1 MKTKIKK
8 SSIIS
13 LVIAFSM
20 VFTAFTPIVS
30 YADEVTSNDTILNG
44 EEQSNGQTPDV
55 EKPSDGQV
63 PDGEKPSDS
72 QVPDGEKPSDGQ
84 VPDGEKPSDGQIPDG
99 EKPSD
104 GQIPD
109 GEKPSDGQI
118 PDGEKPSDGQI
129 PDGEKPSDGQ
139 IPDGEKPS
147 DGQIPDGEKPSDGQI
162 PDGEKPSDGQIPD
175 GEKPSDGQMPD
186 GEKPSDSQ
194 TPDVEKP
201 SDGQMPDGEK
211 PLDEQTPEEEKPL
224 EEEIVIE
231 EMSLKQD
238 IDKIL
243 DMTLSQINKIVYN
256 FWEDEEDVKADE
268 QSEINQVFTSEDS
281 FISLW
286 YDKKAKVKNSCLL
299 KEIDGSDRPY
309 HDLRFDDI
317 TKTLTFDYV
326 IKGLVGASSKDDK
339 YVIEGEDGE
348 QTAFCYNNHL
358 RPPSSNGKS
367 PYLPAEDFNG
377 QENQNEEAVK
387 SILYAGSEFD
397 GFGYKQ
403 QFNLGGEENELMT
416 YSATQSAIWIILGQM
431 DEQERLKQYQGSINL
446 CDKLIE
452 RAKTEEERAEYQ
464 KKKEV
469 AINIKAYL
477 EALLKAGREEL
488 KPNDTGK
495 PSLSNGLTKINFE
508 KNEDGTYE
516 TEAVAL
522 VGYSG
527 VVKLRL
533 PDGVTAYDGDGNIIG
548 TGEVEISTQ
557 QKFKLKSVGKP
568 DAKANISAVSYDY
581 IFPKAIQYYKAVL
594 DLGQKDHSSSLPSS
608 KQNLLSYTIEK
619 KNGQEVNFNI
629 GLPTDDVVNPPVPPI
644 DDDVV
649 NPPVPPTDDTNGHK
663 PKPSPPIDDTV
674 INPPVPPMD
683 DTIINPPVLPTED
696 AVLNPPVPPMED
708 AVLNPPVPPTDDT
721 VLNPPVPPVS
731 DTVEKTPE
739 LSRDDT
745 IVKSPKTGD
754 ETQLM
759 SYVFISVIAICGLA
773 YQCKIKRN

>member
-63 PDGEKPSDS
+63 PDGEKPSD
-72 QVPDGEKPSDGQ
+72 GQ

-109 GEKPSDGQI
+109 V
-118 PDGEKPSDGQI
+118 
-129 PDGEKPSDGQ
+129 
-139 IPDGEKPS
+139 
-147 DGQIPDGEKPSDGQI
+147 EKPSDGQI

-268 QSEINQVFTSEDS
+268 QSEINQVFTSKDS

-403 QFNLGGEENELMT
+403 QFNLGEEENDIMT
-416 YSATQSAIWIILGQM
+416 YSATQSAIWIILGQI
-431 DEQERLKQYQGSINL
+431 DEQERLKQYQGSIDL

-452 RAKTEEERAEYQ
+452 IAKTEEERAEYQ
-464 KKKEV
+464 KRKEV
-469 AINIKAYL
+469 AINTKAYL

-527 VVKLRL
+527 VVKLKL
-533 PDGVTAYDGDGNIIG
+533 PDGVTAYDVYGNIIG

-629 GLPTDDVVNPPVPPI
+629 GLPTDDDV
-644 DDDVV
+644 VV

-683 DTIINPPVLPTED
+683 DTIINPPVPPT
-696 AVLNPPVPPMED
+696 ED

>member
-1 MKTKIKK
+1 
-8 SSIIS
+8 
-13 LVIAFSM
+13 
-20 VFTAFTPIVS
+20 
-30 YADEVTSNDTILNG
+30 
-44 EEQSNGQTPDV
+44 
-55 EKPSDGQV
+55 
-63 PDGEKPSDS
+63 
-72 QVPDGEKPSDGQ
+72 
-84 VPDGEKPSDGQIPDG
+84 
-99 EKPSD
+99 
-104 GQIPD
+104 
-109 GEKPSDGQI
+109 
-118 PDGEKPSDGQI
+118 
-129 PDGEKPSDGQ
+129 
-139 IPDGEKPS
+139 
-147 DGQIPDGEKPSDGQI
+147 
-162 PDGEKPSDGQIPD
+162 
-175 GEKPSDGQMPD
+175 
-186 GEKPSDSQ
+186 
-194 TPDVEKP
+194 
-201 SDGQMPDGEK
+201 EK

-224 EEEIVIE
+224 EEKIVIE

-268 QSEINQVFTSEDS
+268 QSEINQVFTSKDS

-464 KKKEV
+464 KRKEV
-469 AINIKAYL
+469 AINTKAYL

-527 VVKLRL
+527 VVKLKL
-533 PDGVTAYDGDGNIIG
+533 PDGVTAYDVDGNIIG

-629 GLPTDDVVNPPVPPI
+629 GLPTDDDVVNPPVPPI

-674 INPPVPPMD
+674 INPPVPPM
-683 DTIINPPVLPTED
+683 
-696 AVLNPPVPPMED
+696 ED

-721 VLNPPVPPVS
+721 VLNPPVPSVS

-745 IVKSPKTGD
+745 IIKSPKTGD

>member
-118 PDGEKPSDGQI
+118 PDGEKPSDGQMPDGENPSDSQM
-129 PDGEKPSDGQ
+129 PDGEKPSDSQ
-139 IPDGEKPS
+139 T
-147 DGQIPDGEKPSDGQI
+147 
-162 PDGEKPSDGQIPD
+162 
-175 GEKPSDGQMPD
+175 PD

-201 SDGQMPDGEK
+201 SDGQIPDGEK

-674 INPPVPPMD
+674 INPPVPPTED
-683 DTIINPPVLPTED
+683 SVLNPPVPPTEDSVLNPPVPPTED
-696 AVLNPPVPPMED
+696 AVLNPPVPPTE
-708 AVLNPPVPPTDDT
+708 DT
-721 VLNPPVPPVS
+721 VLNPPVPSVS

>member
-139 IPDGEKPS
+139 
-147 DGQIPDGEKPSDGQI
+147 
-162 PDGEKPSDGQIPD
+162 
-175 GEKPSDGQMPD
+175 MPD
-186 GEKPSDSQ
+186 GEKTSDSQ

-268 QSEINQVFTSEDS
+268 QSEINQVFTSKDS

-548 TGEVEISTQ
+548 TDEVEISTQ

-629 GLPTDDVVNPPVPPI
+629 GLPTDD
-644 DDDVV
+644 DDVV

-683 DTIINPPVLPTED
+683 DTIINPPVPPTED

>member
-175 GEKPSDGQMPD
+175 GEKPSDGQIPD

-201 SDGQMPDGEK
+201 SDGQMPDVEK

-224 EEEIVIE
+224 EEKIVIE

-268 QSEINQVFTSEDS
+268 QSEINQVFTSKDS

-464 KKKEV
+464 KRKEV
-469 AINIKAYL
+469 AINTKAYL

-527 VVKLRL
+527 VVKLKL
-533 PDGVTAYDGDGNIIG
+533 PDGVTAYDVDGNIIG

-629 GLPTDDVVNPPVPPI
+629 GLPTDD
-644 DDDVV
+644 DVV

-683 DTIINPPVLPTED
+683 DTIINPPVPPTED

-721 VLNPPVPPVS
+721 VLNPPVPSVS

-745 IVKSPKTGD
+745 IIKSPKTGD

>member
-72 QVPDGEKPSDGQ
+72 QVPDGEKPSDSQVPDGEKPSDSQVPDGEKPSDSQ
-84 VPDGEKPSDGQIPDG
+84 VPDGEKPSDG
-99 EKPSD
+99 KV
-104 GQIPD
+104 
-109 GEKPSDGQI
+109 
-118 PDGEKPSDGQI
+118 
-129 PDGEKPSDGQ
+129 
-139 IPDGEKPS
+139 PDGEKPS

-194 TPDVEKP
+194 TPDV
-201 SDGQMPDGEK
+201 EK

-403 QFNLGGEENELMT
+403 QFNLGEEENDIMT
-416 YSATQSAIWIILGQM
+416 YSATQSAIWIILGQI
-431 DEQERLKQYQGSINL
+431 DEQERLKQYQGSIDL

-452 RAKTEEERAEYQ
+452 IAKTEEERAEYQ
-464 KKKEV
+464 KRKEV
-469 AINIKAYL
+469 AINTKAYL

-527 VVKLRL
+527 VVKLKL
-533 PDGVTAYDGDGNIIG
+533 PDGVTAYDVDGNIIG

-629 GLPTDDVVNPPVPPI
+629 GLPTDDDVVNPPVPPI

-683 DTIINPPVLPTED
+683 DTIINPPVPPTED

-721 VLNPPVPPVS
+721 VLNPPVPSVS

-745 IVKSPKTGD
+745 IIKSPKTGD

>member
-84 VPDGEKPSDGQIPDG
+84 
-99 EKPSD
+99 
-104 GQIPD
+104 
-109 GEKPSDGQI
+109 
-118 PDGEKPSDGQI
+118 
-129 PDGEKPSDGQ
+129 
-139 IPDGEKPS
+139 
-147 DGQIPDGEKPSDGQI
+147 
-162 PDGEKPSDGQIPD
+162 IPD

-186 GEKPSDSQ
+186 G
-194 TPDVEKP
+194 EKP

-231 EMSLKQD
+231 EISLKQD

-256 FWEDEEDVKADE
+256 FWENEEDVKADE

-403 QFNLGGEENELMT
+403 QFNLGEEENDIMT
-416 YSATQSAIWIILGQM
+416 YSATQSAIWIILGQI
-431 DEQERLKQYQGSINL
+431 DEQERLKQYQGSIDL

-469 AINIKAYL
+469 AINTKAYL

-527 VVKLRL
+527 VVKLKL

-629 GLPTDDVVNPPVPPI
+629 GLPTDD
-644 DDDVV
+644 DVV

-683 DTIINPPVLPTED
+683 DTIINPPVPPT
-696 AVLNPPVPPMED
+696 ED

-721 VLNPPVPPVS
+721 VLNPPLPPVS

>member
-1 MKTKIKK
+1 
-8 SSIIS
+8 
-13 LVIAFSM
+13 
-20 VFTAFTPIVS
+20 
-30 YADEVTSNDTILNG
+30 
-44 EEQSNGQTPDV
+44 
-55 EKPSDGQV
+55 
-63 PDGEKPSDS
+63 
-72 QVPDGEKPSDGQ
+72 
-84 VPDGEKPSDGQIPDG
+84 
-99 EKPSD
+99 
-104 GQIPD
+104 
-109 GEKPSDGQI
+109 
-118 PDGEKPSDGQI
+118 
-129 PDGEKPSDGQ
+129 
-139 IPDGEKPS
+139 
-147 DGQIPDGEKPSDGQI
+147 
-162 PDGEKPSDGQIPD
+162 
-175 GEKPSDGQMPD
+175 
-186 GEKPSDSQ
+186 
-194 TPDVEKP
+194 
-201 SDGQMPDGEK
+201 
-211 PLDEQTPEEEKPL
+211 DEQTPEEEKPL

-488 KPNDTGK
+488 KPNNTGK

-527 VVKLRL
+527 VVKLKL

-629 GLPTDDVVNPPVPPI
+629 GLPTDDDDVVNPPVPPI

-649 NPPVPPTDDTNGHK
+649 NPPVPP
-663 PKPSPPIDDTV
+663 
-674 INPPVPPMD
+674 
-683 DTIINPPVLPTED
+683 
-696 AVLNPPVPPMED
+696 MED
-708 AVLNPPVPPTDDT
+708 AVLNPPVPPTEDT
-721 VLNPPVPPVS
+721 VLNPPVPSVS

-745 IVKSPKTGD
+745 IIKSPKTGD

>member
-63 PDGEKPSDS
+63 PDGEKPL
-72 QVPDGEKPSDGQ
+72 
-84 VPDGEKPSDGQIPDG
+84 
-99 EKPSD
+99 
-104 GQIPD
+104 
-109 GEKPSDGQI
+109 
-118 PDGEKPSDGQI
+118 
-129 PDGEKPSDGQ
+129 
-139 IPDGEKPS
+139 
-147 DGQIPDGEKPSDGQI
+147 DGQI

-211 PLDEQTPEEEKPL
+211 PLDEQIPEEEKPL

-403 QFNLGGEENELMT
+403 QFNLGEEENDIMT
-416 YSATQSAIWIILGQM
+416 YSATQSAIWIILGQI
-431 DEQERLKQYQGSINL
+431 DEQERLKQYQGSIDL

-452 RAKTEEERAEYQ
+452 IAKTEEERAEYQ
-464 KKKEV
+464 KRKEV
-469 AINIKAYL
+469 AINTKAYL

-527 VVKLRL
+527 VVKLKL
-533 PDGVTAYDGDGNIIG
+533 PDGVTAYDVDGNIIG

-629 GLPTDDVVNPPVPPI
+629 GLPTDDVVNPPVPP
-644 DDDVV
+644 
-649 NPPVPPTDDTNGHK
+649 TDDTNGHK

-683 DTIINPPVLPTED
+683 DTIINPPVPPTED
-696 AVLNPPVPPMED
+696 AVLNPPVPPTED
-708 AVLNPPVPPTDDT
+708 AVLNPPVPPTEDT
-721 VLNPPVPPVS
+721 VLNPPVPSVS

-745 IVKSPKTGD
+745 IIKSPKTGD

>member
-84 VPDGEKPSDGQIPDG
+84 IPDG

-109 GEKPSDGQI
+109 GEKS
-118 PDGEKPSDGQI
+118 
-129 PDGEKPSDGQ
+129 
-139 IPDGEKPS
+139 
-147 DGQIPDGEKPSDGQI
+147 SDGQI

-186 GEKPSDSQ
+186 GE
-194 TPDVEKP
+194 E
-201 SDGQMPDGEK
+201 

-256 FWEDEEDVKADE
+256 FWENEEDVKADE

-403 QFNLGGEENELMT
+403 QFNLGEEENDIMT
-416 YSATQSAIWIILGQM
+416 YSATQSAIWIILGQI
-431 DEQERLKQYQGSINL
+431 DEQERLKQYQGSIDL

-469 AINIKAYL
+469 AINTKAYL

-527 VVKLRL
+527 VVKLKL

-629 GLPTDDVVNPPVPPI
+629 GLPTDD
-644 DDDVV
+644 DVV

-683 DTIINPPVLPTED
+683 DTIINPPVPPT
-696 AVLNPPVPPMED
+696 ED

-721 VLNPPVPPVS
+721 VLNPPLPPVS

>member
-44 EEQSNGQTPDV
+44 EEQSDGQTPDV
-55 EKPSDGQV
+55 
-63 PDGEKPSDS
+63 
-72 QVPDGEKPSDGQ
+72 
-84 VPDGEKPSDGQIPDG
+84 EKPSDGQIPDG
-99 EKPSD
+99 EKPLD
-104 GQIPD
+104 GQI
-109 GEKPSDGQI
+109 
-118 PDGEKPSDGQI
+118 
-129 PDGEKPSDGQ
+129 
-139 IPDGEKPS
+139 
-147 DGQIPDGEKPSDGQI
+147 
-162 PDGEKPSDGQIPD
+162 
-175 GEKPSDGQMPD
+175 
-186 GEKPSDSQ
+186 
-194 TPDVEKP
+194 
-201 SDGQMPDGEK
+201 
-211 PLDEQTPEEEKPL
+211 PEEEKPL

-403 QFNLGGEENELMT
+403 QFNLGEEENDIMT
-416 YSATQSAIWIILGQM
+416 YSATQSAIWIILGQI
-431 DEQERLKQYQGSINL
+431 DEQERLKQYQGSIDL

-452 RAKTEEERAEYQ
+452 IAKTEEERAEYQ
-464 KKKEV
+464 KRKEV
-469 AINIKAYL
+469 AINTKAYL

-527 VVKLRL
+527 VVKLKL
-533 PDGVTAYDGDGNIIG
+533 PDGVTAYDVDGNIIG

-629 GLPTDDVVNPPVPPI
+629 GLPTDDVVNPPVPP
-644 DDDVV
+644 
-649 NPPVPPTDDTNGHK
+649 TDDTNGHK

-683 DTIINPPVLPTED
+683 DTIINPPVPPTED
-696 AVLNPPVPPMED
+696 AVLNPPVPPTED
-708 AVLNPPVPPTDDT
+708 AVLNPPVPPTEDT
-721 VLNPPVPPVS
+721 VLNPPVPSVS

-745 IVKSPKTGD
+745 IIKSPKTGD

>member
-1 MKTKIKK
+1 
-8 SSIIS
+8 
-13 LVIAFSM
+13 
-20 VFTAFTPIVS
+20 
-30 YADEVTSNDTILNG
+30 
-44 EEQSNGQTPDV
+44 
-55 EKPSDGQV
+55 
-63 PDGEKPSDS
+63 
-72 QVPDGEKPSDGQ
+72 
-84 VPDGEKPSDGQIPDG
+84 
-99 EKPSD
+99 
-104 GQIPD
+104 
-109 GEKPSDGQI
+109 
-118 PDGEKPSDGQI
+118 
-129 PDGEKPSDGQ
+129 
-139 IPDGEKPS
+139 
-147 DGQIPDGEKPSDGQI
+147 
-162 PDGEKPSDGQIPD
+162 
-175 GEKPSDGQMPD
+175 DGQMPD
-186 GEKPSDSQ
+186 GEKTSDSQ

-488 KPNDTGK
+488 KPNNTGK

-527 VVKLRL
+527 VVKLKL

-629 GLPTDDVVNPPVPPI
+629 GLPTDDDDVVNPPVPPI

-663 PKPSPPIDDTV
+663 PKPSPPID
-674 INPPVPPMD
+674 
-683 DTIINPPVLPTED
+683 
-696 AVLNPPVPPMED
+696 
-708 AVLNPPVPPTDDT
+708 
-721 VLNPPVPPVS
+721 
-731 DTVEKTPE
+731 
-739 LSRDDT
+739 
-745 IVKSPKTGD
+745 
-754 ETQLM
+754 
-759 SYVFISVIAICGLA
+759 
-773 YQCKIKRN
+773 

>member
-63 PDGEKPSDS
+63 PDGEKPSD
-72 QVPDGEKPSDGQ
+72 
-84 VPDGEKPSDGQIPDG
+84 GQIPDG

-109 GEKPSDGQI
+109 GEKPSDGQV
-118 PDGEKPSDGQI
+118 PDGEKPSDSQV
-129 PDGEKPSDGQ
+129 
-139 IPDGEKPS
+139 
-147 DGQIPDGEKPSDGQI
+147 PDGEKPSDGQI

-683 DTIINPPVLPTED
+683 DTIINPPVPPTED

>member
-63 PDGEKPSDS
+63 PDGEKPSDG
-72 QVPDGEKPSDGQ
+72 QVPDGEKPLDSQ

-109 GEKPSDGQI
+109 GEKS
-118 PDGEKPSDGQI
+118 
-129 PDGEKPSDGQ
+129 
-139 IPDGEKPS
+139 
-147 DGQIPDGEKPSDGQI
+147 
-162 PDGEKPSDGQIPD
+162 SDGQIPD

-186 GEKPSDSQ
+186 G
-194 TPDVEKP
+194 EKP

-256 FWEDEEDVKADE
+256 FWENEEDVKADE

-403 QFNLGGEENELMT
+403 QFNLGEEENDIMT
-416 YSATQSAIWIILGQM
+416 YSATQSAIWIILGQI
-431 DEQERLKQYQGSINL
+431 DEQERLKQYQGSIDL

-469 AINIKAYL
+469 AINTKAYL

-629 GLPTDDVVNPPVPPI
+629 GLPTDD
-644 DDDVV
+644 DVV

-683 DTIINPPVLPTED
+683 DTIINPPVPPT
-696 AVLNPPVPPMED
+696 ED

-721 VLNPPVPPVS
+721 VLNPPLPPVS
-731 DTVEKTPE
+731 DAVEKTPE

>member
-63 PDGEKPSDS
+63 PDGEKPL
-72 QVPDGEKPSDGQ
+72 
-84 VPDGEKPSDGQIPDG
+84 
-99 EKPSD
+99 
-104 GQIPD
+104 
-109 GEKPSDGQI
+109 
-118 PDGEKPSDGQI
+118 
-129 PDGEKPSDGQ
+129 DGQ

-211 PLDEQTPEEEKPL
+211 PLDEQIPEEEKPL

-403 QFNLGGEENELMT
+403 QFNLGEEENDIMT
-416 YSATQSAIWIILGQM
+416 YSATQSAIWIILGQI
-431 DEQERLKQYQGSINL
+431 DEQERLKQYQGSIDL

-452 RAKTEEERAEYQ
+452 IAKTEEERAEYQ
-464 KKKEV
+464 KRKEV
-469 AINIKAYL
+469 AINTKAYL

-527 VVKLRL
+527 VVKLKL
-533 PDGVTAYDGDGNIIG
+533 PDGVTAYDVDGNIIG

-629 GLPTDDVVNPPVPPI
+629 GLPTDDVVNPPVPP
-644 DDDVV
+644 
-649 NPPVPPTDDTNGHK
+649 TDDTNGHK

-683 DTIINPPVLPTED
+683 DTIINPPVPPTED
-696 AVLNPPVPPMED
+696 AVLNPPVPPTED
-708 AVLNPPVPPTDDT
+708 AVLNPPVPPTE
-721 VLNPPVPPVS
+721 

-745 IVKSPKTGD
+745 IIKSPKTGD

>member
-20 VFTAFTPIVS
+20 VFTTFTPIVS
-30 YADEVTSNDTILNG
+30 YADEVIGNDTIIN
-44 EEQSNGQTPDV
+44 
-55 EKPSDGQV
+55 
-63 PDGEKPSDS
+63 
-72 QVPDGEKPSDGQ
+72 GEKPSDGQ
-84 VPDGEKPSDGQIPDG
+84 TPEGEKPSDGQTPEG

-104 GQIPD
+104 GQTPE
-109 GEKPSDGQI
+109 GEKPSDGQT
-118 PDGEKPSDGQI
+118 PEGEKPSDGQT
-129 PDGEKPSDGQ
+129 PEGEKPSDGQ
-139 IPDGEKPS
+139 TPEGEKPS
-147 DGQIPDGEKPSDGQI
+147 DGQTPEGEKPSDGQT
-162 PDGEKPSDGQIPD
+162 PEGEKPSDGQTPE
-175 GEKPSDGQMPD
+175 GEKPSDGQ
-186 GEKPSDSQ
+186 
-194 TPDVEKP
+194 TPE
-201 SDGQMPDGEK
+201 GEK
-211 PLDEQTPEEEKPL
+211 PLDGQIPEEEKPL
-224 EEEIVIE
+224 EEIVIE

-256 FWEDEEDVKADE
+256 FWEDEENVKIDE
-268 QSEINQVFTSEDS
+268 QSEINQVLTQKDS
-281 FISLW
+281 FVSLW
-286 YDKKAKVKNSCLL
+286 HDKKAKVKNSCLL
-299 KEIDGSDRPY
+299 KETDGSDRSY
-309 HDLRFDDI
+309 YDIRFDDI

-326 IKGLVGASSKDDK
+326 IEGLIGASTKGKK

-358 RPPSSNGKS
+358 KPPSSDGKS

-377 QENQNEEAVK
+377 QENQNEDAVK

-403 QFNLGGEENELMT
+403 QFNLGGEENDIIT
-416 YSATQSAIWIILGQM
+416 YSATQSAIWIILGQI
-431 DEQERLKQYQGSINL
+431 DEQERLNQYQSSIDL
-446 CDKLIE
+446 YDIFIE
-452 RAKTEEERAEYQ
+452 NAETEEERAEYQ

-469 AINIKAYL
+469 AINTKAYL

-495 PSLSNGLTKINFE
+495 PSLSNGLTDIKFE

-516 TEAVAL
+516 TEAMAL

-533 PDGVTAYDGDGNIIG
+533 PDGVTAYDENGNIIG
-548 TGEVEISTQ
+548 TGEIEVSTQ
-557 QKFKLKSVGKP
+557 HKFKLKSVGKP
-568 DAKANISAVSYDY
+568 DEKANISAVSYDY
-581 IFPKAIQYYKAVL
+581 IFPKAIQYYKAVF
-594 DLGQKDHSSSLPSS
+594 DLGQKDHSSLLPSS

-649 NPPVPPTDDTNGHK
+649 NPPVPPSDDTNGHK
-663 PKPSPPIDDTV
+663 PKPSPPIDDEV
-674 INPPVPPMD
+674 INPPVPPSD
-683 DTIINPPVLPTED
+683 D
-696 AVLNPPVPPMED
+696 AVI
-708 AVLNPPVPPTDDT
+708 NPPVPPTDDT
-721 VLNPPVPPVS
+721 VINPPIPPSGDEVINPPVPPVS

-739 LSRDDT
+739 SSKDDT
-745 IVKSPKTGD
+745 VVNPPVPSNDDIVVKSPKTGD

-759 SYVFISVIAICGLA
+759 SYVFISIIAICGLA
-773 YQCKIKRN
+773 YQCKRKRN

>member
-63 PDGEKPSDS
+63 PDGEKPL
-72 QVPDGEKPSDGQ
+72 
-84 VPDGEKPSDGQIPDG
+84 DGQIPDG

-104 GQIPD
+104 GQI
-109 GEKPSDGQI
+109 
-118 PDGEKPSDGQI
+118 
-129 PDGEKPSDGQ
+129 
-139 IPDGEKPS
+139 
-147 DGQIPDGEKPSDGQI
+147 
-162 PDGEKPSDGQIPD
+162 
-175 GEKPSDGQMPD
+175 PD

-211 PLDEQTPEEEKPL
+211 PLDEQIPEEEKPL

-403 QFNLGGEENELMT
+403 QFNLGEEENDIMT
-416 YSATQSAIWIILGQM
+416 YSATQSAIWIILGQI
-431 DEQERLKQYQGSINL
+431 DEQERLKQYQGSIDL

-452 RAKTEEERAEYQ
+452 IAKTEEERAEYQ
-464 KKKEV
+464 KRKEV
-469 AINIKAYL
+469 AINTKAYL

-527 VVKLRL
+527 VVKLKL
-533 PDGVTAYDGDGNIIG
+533 PDGVTAYDVDGNIIG

-629 GLPTDDVVNPPVPPI
+629 GLPTDDVVNPPVPP
-644 DDDVV
+644 
-649 NPPVPPTDDTNGHK
+649 TDDTNGHK

-683 DTIINPPVLPTED
+683 DTIINPPVPPTED
-696 AVLNPPVPPMED
+696 AVLNPPVPPTED
-708 AVLNPPVPPTDDT
+708 AVLNPPVPPTEDT
-721 VLNPPVPPVS
+721 VLNPPVPSVS

-745 IVKSPKTGD
+745 IIKSPKTGD

>member
-84 VPDGEKPSDGQIPDG
+84 V
-99 EKPSD
+99 
-104 GQIPD
+104 
-109 GEKPSDGQI
+109 
-118 PDGEKPSDGQI
+118 

-683 DTIINPPVLPTED
+683 DTIINPPVPPTEDSVLNPPVPPTED
-696 AVLNPPVPPMED
+696 AVLNPPVPPTE
-708 AVLNPPVPPTDDT
+708 DT
-721 VLNPPVPPVS
+721 VLNPPVPSVS

-745 IVKSPKTGD
+745 IIKSPKTGD

>member
-13 LVIAFSM
+13 VVIAFSM

-30 YADEVTSNDTILNG
+30 YADEVIGNDTIIN
-44 EEQSNGQTPDV
+44 
-55 EKPSDGQV
+55 
-63 PDGEKPSDS
+63 
-72 QVPDGEKPSDGQ
+72 
-84 VPDGEKPSDGQIPDG
+84 
-99 EKPSD
+99 
-104 GQIPD
+104 
-109 GEKPSDGQI
+109 
-118 PDGEKPSDGQI
+118 
-129 PDGEKPSDGQ
+129 
-139 IPDGEKPS
+139 
-147 DGQIPDGEKPSDGQI
+147 
-162 PDGEKPSDGQIPD
+162 
-175 GEKPSDGQMPD
+175 
-186 GEKPSDSQ
+186 
-194 TPDVEKP
+194 
-201 SDGQMPDGEK
+201 GEK
-211 PLDEQTPEEEKPL
+211 PLEGQTPEGEKPLEGQIPEGEKPLEGQTPEGEKPLEGQTPKGEKPLEGQTPEGEKPLEGQIPEGEKPLEGQTPEGEKPLEGQTPEGEKPLEGQTPEGEKSL

-256 FWEDEEDVKADE
+256 FWEDEENVKSDE
-268 QSEINQVFTSEDS
+268 QSEINQVFTSKDS

-286 YDKKAKVKNSCLL
+286 YDKKAKVKNTCLL

-326 IKGLVGASSKDDK
+326 IKGLVGASSKDNK

-367 PYLPAEDFNG
+367 PYLPAEEFSG
-377 QENQNEEAVK
+377 QENQNEDAVK

-403 QFNLGGEENELMT
+403 QFNLGGEENDIMT
-416 YSATQSAIWIILGQM
+416 YSATQIAIWIILGQV
-431 DEQERLKQYQGSINL
+431 DEQEKLKQYQGSINF
-446 CDKLIE
+446 CDFLIE
-452 RAKTEEERAEYQ
+452 NAKNEEEKAEYQ

-469 AINIKAYL
+469 AINTKAYL

-568 DAKANISAVSYDY
+568 DAKANISAISYDY
-581 IFPKAIQYYKAVL
+581 IFPKAIQYYKAVI

-608 KQNLLSYTIEK
+608 KQNLLSYTVEK

-629 GLPTDDVVNPPVPPI
+629 SLPTDDVVNPPVPPT
-644 DDDVV
+644 DDTVI
-649 NPPVPPTDDTNGHK
+649 NPPVPPTDNTNGHK

-674 INPPVPPMD
+674 INPPVPPTD
-683 DTIINPPVLPTED
+683 DV
-696 AVLNPPVPPMED
+696 VLNPPVPPTDD
-708 AVLNPPVPPTDDT
+708 AVLNPPVPPTDDA
-721 VLNPPVPPVS
+721 VLNPPAPPVS
-731 DTVEKTPE
+731 DTVEKMPE
-739 LSRDDT
+739 LSKYDT

-759 SYVFISVIAICGLA
+759 SYVFISIIAICGLA
-773 YQCKIKRN
+773 YQFKIKRN

>member
-84 VPDGEKPSDGQIPDG
+84 IPDG
-99 EKPSD
+99 EKPS
-104 GQIPD
+104 
-109 GEKPSDGQI
+109 
-118 PDGEKPSDGQI
+118 
-129 PDGEKPSDGQ
+129 
-139 IPDGEKPS
+139 
-147 DGQIPDGEKPSDGQI
+147 
-162 PDGEKPSDGQIPD
+162 
-175 GEKPSDGQMPD
+175 
-186 GEKPSDSQ
+186 
-194 TPDVEKP
+194 
-201 SDGQMPDGEK
+201 
-211 PLDEQTPEEEKPL
+211 DEQTPEEEKPL

-557 QKFKLKSVGKP
+557 QKFKLKSVAKP

-629 GLPTDDVVNPPVPPI
+629 GLPTDDVVNPP
-644 DDDVV
+644 
-649 NPPVPPTDDTNGHK
+649 
-663 PKPSPPIDDTV
+663 
-674 INPPVPPMD
+674 
-683 DTIINPPVLPTED
+683 
-696 AVLNPPVPPMED
+696 
-708 AVLNPPVPPTDDT
+708 
-721 VLNPPVPPVS
+721 
-731 DTVEKTPE
+731 
-739 LSRDDT
+739 
-745 IVKSPKTGD
+745 
-754 ETQLM
+754 
-759 SYVFISVIAICGLA
+759 
-773 YQCKIKRN
+773 

>member
-139 IPDGEKPS
+139 
-147 DGQIPDGEKPSDGQI
+147 
-162 PDGEKPSDGQIPD
+162 
-175 GEKPSDGQMPD
+175 MPD

-194 TPDVEKP
+194 TLDVEKP

-683 DTIINPPVLPTED
+683 DTIINPPVPPTEDSVLNPPVPPTED
-696 AVLNPPVPPMED
+696 AVLNPPVPPTE
-708 AVLNPPVPPTDDT
+708 DT
-721 VLNPPVPPVS
+721 VLNPPVPSVS

-745 IVKSPKTGD
+745 IIKSPKTGD

>member
-84 VPDGEKPSDGQIPDG
+84 VPDGEKPSDGQIPDV
-99 EKPSD
+99 
-104 GQIPD
+104 
-109 GEKPSDGQI
+109 
-118 PDGEKPSDGQI
+118 
-129 PDGEKPSDGQ
+129 
-139 IPDGEKPS
+139 
-147 DGQIPDGEKPSDGQI
+147 
-162 PDGEKPSDGQIPD
+162 
-175 GEKPSDGQMPD
+175 EKPSDGQMPD
-186 GEKPSDSQ
+186 GEKTSDSQ

-629 GLPTDDVVNPPVPPI
+629 GLPTDDVVNPPVPP
-644 DDDVV
+644 
-649 NPPVPPTDDTNGHK
+649 TDDTNGHK
-663 PKPSPPIDDTV
+663 PKPSPP
-674 INPPVPPMD
+674 MD
-683 DTIINPPVLPTED
+683 DTIINPPVPPTEDSVLNPPVPPTED
-696 AVLNPPVPPMED
+696 AVLNPPVPPTE
-708 AVLNPPVPPTDDT
+708 DT
-721 VLNPPVPPVS
+721 VLNPPVPSVS

-745 IVKSPKTGD
+745 IIKSPKTGD

>member
-44 EEQSNGQTPDV
+44 EEQSNGQTSDVEKPSDGQVPDGEKPSDSQVPDV

-118 PDGEKPSDGQI
+118 PDGEKPSDGQ
-129 PDGEKPSDGQ
+129 
-139 IPDGEKPS
+139 
-147 DGQIPDGEKPSDGQI
+147 
-162 PDGEKPSDGQIPD
+162 
-175 GEKPSDGQMPD
+175 MPD
-186 GEKPSDSQ
+186 GEKTSDSQ

-488 KPNDTGK
+488 KPNNTGK

-527 VVKLRL
+527 VVKLKL

-629 GLPTDDVVNPPVPPI
+629 GLPTDDDVVNPPVPPI

-683 DTIINPPVLPTED
+683 DTIINPPVPPTED

-708 AVLNPPVPPTDDT
+708 AVLNPPVPPTEDT
-721 VLNPPVPPVS
+721 VLNPPVPSVS

-745 IVKSPKTGD
+745 IIKSPKTGD

>member
-44 EEQSNGQTPDV
+44 EEQSNGQTSDVEKPSDGQVPDGEKPSDSQVPDV

-118 PDGEKPSDGQI
+118 
-129 PDGEKPSDGQ
+129 
-139 IPDGEKPS
+139 
-147 DGQIPDGEKPSDGQI
+147 
-162 PDGEKPSDGQIPD
+162 
-175 GEKPSDGQMPD
+175 
-186 GEKPSDSQ
+186 
-194 TPDVEKP
+194 PDVEKP

-488 KPNDTGK
+488 KPNNTGK

-527 VVKLRL
+527 VVKLKL

-629 GLPTDDVVNPPVPPI
+629 GLPTDDDDVVNPPVPPIDDDVVNPPVPPI

-683 DTIINPPVLPTED
+683 DTIINPPVPPTED

-708 AVLNPPVPPTDDT
+708 AVLNPPVPPTEDT
-721 VLNPPVPPVS
+721 VLNPPVPSVS

-745 IVKSPKTGD
+745 IIKSPKTGD

>member
-63 PDGEKPSDS
+63 
-72 QVPDGEKPSDGQ
+72 
-84 VPDGEKPSDGQIPDG
+84 
-99 EKPSD
+99 
-104 GQIPD
+104 
-109 GEKPSDGQI
+109 
-118 PDGEKPSDGQI
+118 
-129 PDGEKPSDGQ
+129 
-139 IPDGEKPS
+139 
-147 DGQIPDGEKPSDGQI
+147 

-403 QFNLGGEENELMT
+403 QFNLGEEENDIMT
-416 YSATQSAIWIILGQM
+416 YSATQSAIWIILGQI
-431 DEQERLKQYQGSINL
+431 DEQERLKQYQGSIDL

-452 RAKTEEERAEYQ
+452 IAKTEEERAEYQ
-464 KKKEV
+464 KRKEV

-674 INPPVPPMD
+674 INPPVPPTED
-683 DTIINPPVLPTED
+683 SVLNPPVPPTED
-696 AVLNPPVPPMED
+696 AVLNPPVPPTE
-708 AVLNPPVPPTDDT
+708 DT
-721 VLNPPVPPVS
+721 VLNPPVPSVS

>member
-63 PDGEKPSDS
+63 PDGEKP
-72 QVPDGEKPSDGQ
+72 
-84 VPDGEKPSDGQIPDG
+84 
-99 EKPSD
+99 
-104 GQIPD
+104 
-109 GEKPSDGQI
+109 
-118 PDGEKPSDGQI
+118 
-129 PDGEKPSDGQ
+129 
-139 IPDGEKPS
+139 
-147 DGQIPDGEKPSDGQI
+147 
-162 PDGEKPSDGQIPD
+162 
-175 GEKPSDGQMPD
+175 
-186 GEKPSDSQ
+186 
-194 TPDVEKP
+194 
-201 SDGQMPDGEK
+201 
-211 PLDEQTPEEEKPL
+211 LDEQIPEEEKPL

-403 QFNLGGEENELMT
+403 QFNLGEEENDIMT
-416 YSATQSAIWIILGQM
+416 YSATQSAIWIILGQI
-431 DEQERLKQYQGSINL
+431 DEQERLKQYQGSIDL

-452 RAKTEEERAEYQ
+452 IAKTEEERAEYQ
-464 KKKEV
+464 KRKEV
-469 AINIKAYL
+469 AINTKAYL

-527 VVKLRL
+527 VVKLKL
-533 PDGVTAYDGDGNIIG
+533 PDGVTAYDVDGNIIG

-629 GLPTDDVVNPPVPPI
+629 GLPTDDVVNPPVPP
-644 DDDVV
+644 
-649 NPPVPPTDDTNGHK
+649 TDDTNGHK

-683 DTIINPPVLPTED
+683 DTIINPPVPPTED
-696 AVLNPPVPPMED
+696 AVLNPPVPPTED
-708 AVLNPPVPPTDDT
+708 AVLNPPVPPTEDT
-721 VLNPPVPPVS
+721 VLNPPVPSVS

-745 IVKSPKTGD
+745 IIKSPKTGD

>member
-8 SSIIS
+8 LGIIS
-13 LVIAFSM
+13 VVIAFSM

-30 YADEVTSNDTILNG
+30 YADEVIGNDTIIN
-44 EEQSNGQTPDV
+44 
-55 EKPSDGQV
+55 
-63 PDGEKPSDS
+63 
-72 QVPDGEKPSDGQ
+72 
-84 VPDGEKPSDGQIPDG
+84 
-99 EKPSD
+99 
-104 GQIPD
+104 
-109 GEKPSDGQI
+109 
-118 PDGEKPSDGQI
+118 
-129 PDGEKPSDGQ
+129 
-139 IPDGEKPS
+139 
-147 DGQIPDGEKPSDGQI
+147 
-162 PDGEKPSDGQIPD
+162 
-175 GEKPSDGQMPD
+175 
-186 GEKPSDSQ
+186 
-194 TPDVEKP
+194 
-201 SDGQMPDGEK
+201 GEK
-211 PLDEQTPEEEKPL
+211 PLEGQTPEVEKPL
-224 EEEIVIE
+224 EE
-231 EMSLKQD
+231 MSLNQD

-243 DMTLSQINKIVYN
+243 DMTISQINKIVYN
-256 FWEDEEDVKADE
+256 FWEDEENVKADE

-281 FISLW
+281 FIGLW

-326 IKGLVGASSKDDK
+326 INGLVGASSKDNK

-358 RPPSSNGKS
+358 RPPSSDGKS
-367 PYLPAEDFNG
+367 PYLPAEEFSG
-377 QENQNEEAVK
+377 QENQNEDAVK

-403 QFNLGGEENELMT
+403 QFNLGEEENDIMT
-416 YSATQSAIWIILGQM
+416 YSATQSAIWIILGQIE
-431 DEQERLKQYQGSINL
+431 EQERLEQYQGSINL

-469 AINIKAYL
+469 AINTKAYL
-477 EALLKAGREEL
+477 EALLKAGREGL

-495 PSLSNGLTKINFE
+495 LSLSNGLTKINFE

-629 GLPTDDVVNPPVPPI
+629 GLPTDD
-644 DDDVV
+644 DVV
-649 NPPVPPTDDTNGHK
+649 NPPVPPTDD
-663 PKPSPPIDDTV
+663 
-674 INPPVPPMD
+674 
-683 DTIINPPVLPTED
+683 
-696 AVLNPPVPPMED
+696 A
-708 AVLNPPVPPTDDT
+708 

-759 SYVFISVIAICGLA
+759 SYVFISVIAICALV

>member
-63 PDGEKPSDS
+63 PDGEKPL
-72 QVPDGEKPSDGQ
+72 
-84 VPDGEKPSDGQIPDG
+84 
-99 EKPSD
+99 
-104 GQIPD
+104 
-109 GEKPSDGQI
+109 
-118 PDGEKPSDGQI
+118 
-129 PDGEKPSDGQ
+129 DGQ

-211 PLDEQTPEEEKPL
+211 PLDEQIPEEEKPL

-403 QFNLGGEENELMT
+403 QFNLGEEENDIMT
-416 YSATQSAIWIILGQM
+416 YSATQSAIWIILGQI
-431 DEQERLKQYQGSINL
+431 DEQERLKQYQGSIDL

-452 RAKTEEERAEYQ
+452 IAKTEEERAEYQ
-464 KKKEV
+464 KRKEV
-469 AINIKAYL
+469 AINTKAYL

-527 VVKLRL
+527 VVKLKL
-533 PDGVTAYDGDGNIIG
+533 PDGVTAYDVDGNIIG

-629 GLPTDDVVNPPVPPI
+629 GLPTDDVVNPPVPP
-644 DDDVV
+644 
-649 NPPVPPTDDTNGHK
+649 TDDTNGHK

-683 DTIINPPVLPTED
+683 DTIINPPVPPTED
-696 AVLNPPVPPMED
+696 AVLNPPVPPTE
-708 AVLNPPVPPTDDT
+708 DT
-721 VLNPPVPPVS
+721 VLNPPVPSVS

-745 IVKSPKTGD
+745 IIKSPKTGD

>member
-118 PDGEKPSDGQI
+118 PDGEKPSDSQV

-162 PDGEKPSDGQIPD
+162 PDGEKPSD
-175 GEKPSDGQMPD
+175 
-186 GEKPSDSQ
+186 SQ

-201 SDGQMPDGEK
+201 SDGQMPDVEK

-224 EEEIVIE
+224 EEKIVIE

-268 QSEINQVFTSEDS
+268 QSEINQVFTSKDS

-464 KKKEV
+464 KRKEV
-469 AINIKAYL
+469 AINTKAYL

-527 VVKLRL
+527 VVKLKL
-533 PDGVTAYDGDGNIIG
+533 PDGVTAYDVDGNIIG

-629 GLPTDDVVNPPVPPI
+629 GLPTDDDVVNPPVPPI

-683 DTIINPPVLPTED
+683 DTIINPPVPPTED

-721 VLNPPVPPVS
+721 VLNPPVPSVS

-745 IVKSPKTGD
+745 IIKSPKTGD

>member
-84 VPDGEKPSDGQIPDG
+84 VPDGEKPSDGQIPDV
-99 EKPSD
+99 
-104 GQIPD
+104 
-109 GEKPSDGQI
+109 
-118 PDGEKPSDGQI
+118 
-129 PDGEKPSDGQ
+129 
-139 IPDGEKPS
+139 
-147 DGQIPDGEKPSDGQI
+147 
-162 PDGEKPSDGQIPD
+162 
-175 GEKPSDGQMPD
+175 EKPSDGQMPD
-186 GEKPSDSQ
+186 GEKTSDSQTPDVEKPSDGQMPDGEKTSDSQ

-629 GLPTDDVVNPPVPPI
+629 GLPTDDVVNPPVPP
-644 DDDVV
+644 
-649 NPPVPPTDDTNGHK
+649 TDDTNGHK

-683 DTIINPPVLPTED
+683 DTIINPPVPPTEDSVLNPPVPPTED
-696 AVLNPPVPPMED
+696 AVLNPPVPPTE
-708 AVLNPPVPPTDDT
+708 DT
-721 VLNPPVPPVS
+721 VLNPPVPSVS

-745 IVKSPKTGD
+745 IIKSPKTGD

>member
-55 EKPSDGQV
+55 EKPSDGQ
-63 PDGEKPSDS
+63 
-72 QVPDGEKPSDGQ
+72 
-84 VPDGEKPSDGQIPDG
+84 
-99 EKPSD
+99 
-104 GQIPD
+104 
-109 GEKPSDGQI
+109 
-118 PDGEKPSDGQI
+118 
-129 PDGEKPSDGQ
+129 
-139 IPDGEKPS
+139 
-147 DGQIPDGEKPSDGQI
+147 
-162 PDGEKPSDGQIPD
+162 IPD

-211 PLDEQTPEEEKPL
+211 PLDEQIPEEEKPL

-403 QFNLGGEENELMT
+403 QFNLGEEENDIMT
-416 YSATQSAIWIILGQM
+416 YSATQSAIWIILGQI
-431 DEQERLKQYQGSINL
+431 DEQERLKQYQGSIDL

-452 RAKTEEERAEYQ
+452 IAKTEEERAEYQ
-464 KKKEV
+464 KRKEV
-469 AINIKAYL
+469 AINTKAYL

-527 VVKLRL
+527 VVKLKL
-533 PDGVTAYDGDGNIIG
+533 PDGVTAYDVDGNIIG

-629 GLPTDDVVNPPVPPI
+629 GLPTDDVVNPPVPP
-644 DDDVV
+644 
-649 NPPVPPTDDTNGHK
+649 TDDTNGHK

-683 DTIINPPVLPTED
+683 DTIINPPVPPTED
-696 AVLNPPVPPMED
+696 AVLNPPVPPTED
-708 AVLNPPVPPTDDT
+708 AVLNPPVPPTEDT
-721 VLNPPVPPVS
+721 VLNPPVPSVS

-745 IVKSPKTGD
+745 IIKSPKTGD

>member
-84 VPDGEKPSDGQIPDG
+84 VPDGEKPSDGQVPDG

-162 PDGEKPSDGQIPD
+162 PDGEKPSD
-175 GEKPSDGQMPD
+175 
-186 GEKPSDSQ
+186 SQ

-201 SDGQMPDGEK
+201 SDGQMPDVEK

-224 EEEIVIE
+224 EEKIVIE

-268 QSEINQVFTSEDS
+268 QSEINQVFTSKDS

-464 KKKEV
+464 KRKEV
-469 AINIKAYL
+469 AINTKAYL

-527 VVKLRL
+527 VVKLKL
-533 PDGVTAYDGDGNIIG
+533 PDGVTAYDVDGNIIG

-629 GLPTDDVVNPPVPPI
+629 GLPTDD
-644 DDDVV
+644 DVV

-683 DTIINPPVLPTED
+683 DTIINPPVPPTED

-721 VLNPPVPPVS
+721 VLNPPVPSVS

-745 IVKSPKTGD
+745 IIKSPKTGD

>member
-44 EEQSNGQTPDV
+44 EEQSNGQTSDVEKPSDGQVPDGEKPSDSQVPDV

-118 PDGEKPSDGQI
+118 PDGEKPSDGQ
-129 PDGEKPSDGQ
+129 
-139 IPDGEKPS
+139 
-147 DGQIPDGEKPSDGQI
+147 
-162 PDGEKPSDGQIPD
+162 
-175 GEKPSDGQMPD
+175 MPD
-186 GEKPSDSQ
+186 GEKTSDSQ

-488 KPNDTGK
+488 KPNNTGK

-527 VVKLRL
+527 VVKLKL

-629 GLPTDDVVNPPVPPI
+629 GLPTDDDDVVNPPVPPIDDDVVNPPVPPI

-683 DTIINPPVLPTED
+683 DTIINPPVPPTED

-708 AVLNPPVPPTDDT
+708 AVLNPPVPPTEDT
-721 VLNPPVPPVS
+721 VLNPPVPSVS

-745 IVKSPKTGD
+745 IIKSPKTGD

>member
-63 PDGEKPSDS
+63 PDGEKPSD
-72 QVPDGEKPSDGQ
+72 
-84 VPDGEKPSDGQIPDG
+84 
-99 EKPSD
+99 
-104 GQIPD
+104 
-109 GEKPSDGQI
+109 
-118 PDGEKPSDGQI
+118 
-129 PDGEKPSDGQ
+129 
-139 IPDGEKPS
+139 
-147 DGQIPDGEKPSDGQI
+147 GQI

-186 GEKPSDSQ
+186 GEKPSDGQISDEEKPSDSQ
-194 TPDVEKP
+194 TPDGEKP
-201 SDGQMPDGEK
+201 SDGQTPDGEK
-211 PLDEQTPEEEKPL
+211 PSDGQISDEEKPSDGQTPDEQTPEEEKPL

-243 DMTLSQINKIVYN
+243 DMTISQINKIVYN
-256 FWEDEEDVKADE
+256 FWEDEENVKVDE

-326 IKGLVGASSKDDK
+326 INGLVGASSKDNK

-358 RPPSSNGKS
+358 RPPSSDGKS
-367 PYLPAEDFNG
+367 PYLPAEEFSG
-377 QENQNEEAVK
+377 QENQNEDAVK

-403 QFNLGGEENELMT
+403 QFNLCEEENDIMT
-416 YSATQSAIWIILGQM
+416 YSATQSAIWIILGQI
-431 DEQERLKQYQGSINL
+431 DEQERLDQYQGSINL

-469 AINIKAYL
+469 AINTKAYL

-527 VVKLRL
+527 VVKLIL

-629 GLPTDDVVNPPVPPI
+629 GLPTDDDNVVNPPVPPI

-674 INPPVPPMD
+674 INPPVPPTD
-683 DTIINPPVLPTED
+683 DTVI
-696 AVLNPPVPPMED
+696 
-708 AVLNPPVPPTDDT
+708 NPPVPPTDDA

-731 DTVEKTPE
+731 DTVEKMPE

-759 SYVFISVIAICGLA
+759 SYVFISVIAICGLV

>member
-44 EEQSNGQTPDV
+44 EEQSNGQTSDVEKPSDGQVPDGEKPSDSQVPDV

-118 PDGEKPSDGQI
+118 PDGEKPSDGQ
-129 PDGEKPSDGQ
+129 
-139 IPDGEKPS
+139 
-147 DGQIPDGEKPSDGQI
+147 
-162 PDGEKPSDGQIPD
+162 
-175 GEKPSDGQMPD
+175 MPD
-186 GEKPSDSQ
+186 GEKTSDSQ

-211 PLDEQTPEEEKPL
+211 PLDEQTP

-488 KPNDTGK
+488 KPNNTGK

-527 VVKLRL
+527 VVKLKL

-629 GLPTDDVVNPPVPPI
+629 GLPTDDDDVVNPPVPPI

-683 DTIINPPVLPTED
+683 DTIINPPVPPMDDTIINPPVPPTED
-696 AVLNPPVPPMED
+696 AVLNPPVPPTE
-708 AVLNPPVPPTDDT
+708 DT
-721 VLNPPVPPVS
+721 VLNPPVPSVS

-745 IVKSPKTGD
+745 IIKSPKTGD

>member
-63 PDGEKPSDS
+63 PDGEKPSDGQVPDGEKPS
-72 QVPDGEKPSDGQ
+72 DGQVPDGEKPSDGQ

-109 GEKPSDGQI
+109 GEKPSDGQ
-118 PDGEKPSDGQI
+118 
-129 PDGEKPSDGQ
+129 
-139 IPDGEKPS
+139 
-147 DGQIPDGEKPSDGQI
+147 
-162 PDGEKPSDGQIPD
+162 
-175 GEKPSDGQMPD
+175 MPD
-186 GEKPSDSQ
+186 GEKTSDSQ

-488 KPNDTGK
+488 KPNNTGK

-527 VVKLRL
+527 VVKLKL

-629 GLPTDDVVNPPVPPI
+629 GLPTDDDVVVNPPVPPIDDDVVNPPVPPIDDDVVNPPVPPI

-674 INPPVPPMD
+674 INPPVPPTED
-683 DTIINPPVLPTED
+683 SVLNPPVPPTEDSVLNPPVPPTED
-696 AVLNPPVPPMED
+696 AVLNPPVPPTE
-708 AVLNPPVPPTDDT
+708 DT
-721 VLNPPVPPVS
+721 VLNPPVPSVS

-745 IVKSPKTGD
+745 IIKSPKTGD